1 MNPDSNPVPTR
12 LHAFRDDALAA
23 YDAVALAD
31 LIARGEISAREACGA
46 AIARASS
53 VGALDAVACED
64 YERALRRAG
73 TPSPG
78 PLSGVPTFVKDN
90 VDVAG
95 LPTRHGSAAVP
106 GRPAA
111 TDGPFV
117 QQFLA
122 QGFIALGKSR
132 LPEFGFNATTE
143 FADGTPPTR
152 NPWHTDYSCG
162 ASSGGAA
169 ALVAAGVVPIAHA
182 NDGGGSIRIPAA
194 CCGLVGLKPSRG
206 RFTDDKAARSLPI
219 NIISESVVTRSVR
232 DTAHFVAAMERS
244 WRNRRL
250 PPVGLVEGPG
260 RGLLR
265 IGVVYDSIVGE
276 RTDAAT
282 RDTVRRTAL
291 ALERLGHRVEEMPAP
306 VPVSFADDFTLYWGF
321 LAFMVSRF
329 GKHVVAPGFDA
340 SRIDPLSRGLAE
352 LFRAKLRR
360 FPGALYRLRGARQQY
375 AQTFERLGYHAI
387 LSPVLAHAP
396 PRLGH
401 LAPDQHF
408 DTLLERLRNYVS
420 FTPLN
425 NIAGSPAISV
435 PAGFS
440 PEGLPIGIQL
450 QAAHGAERTLL
461 ELAYAL
467 EQAQPWPLL
476 SAASK

>member
-1 MNPDSNPVPTR
+1 MNPSASVAPAR

-23 YDAVALAD
+23 HDAVALAA
-31 LIARGEISAREACGA
+31 LIARGEISAQEACA
-46 AIARASS
+46 AAVARAEA
-53 VGALDAVACED
+53 VGALDAIACAD
-64 YERALRRAG
+64 YERALQRAAR
-73 TPSPG
+73 PPPG

-106 GRPAA
+106 ARPASS
-111 TDGPFV
+111 DGPFV
-117 QQFLA
+117 RQFLA
-122 QGFIALGKSR
+122 QGLVTLGKSR

-143 FADGTPPTR
+143 FADGAPPTR
-152 NPWHTDYSCG
+152 NPWHTGFSSG

-206 RFTDDKAARSLPI
+206 RFIDDKAARSLPI
-219 NIISESVVTRSVR
+219 NIISDSVVTRSVR

-250 PPVGLVEGPG
+250 PDVGLVEGPG
-260 RGLLR
+260 RTGLR
-265 IGVVYDSIVGE
+265 IGVVYDSIVGN
-276 RTDAAT
+276 RTDAVT
-282 RDTVRRTAL
+282 REAVRRTASVL
-291 ALERLGHRVEEMPAP
+291 AGLGHRIEEIPAP
-306 VPVSFADDFTLYWGF
+306 VPASFADDFTLYWGF

-329 GKHVVAPGFDA
+329 GHRVVAPGFEA
-340 SRIDPLSRGLAE
+340 GRIDPLSRGLAA
-352 LFRAKLRR
+352 LFRARMHR
-360 FPGALYRLRGARQQY
+360 FPGALLRLRRARLQY
-375 AQTFERLGYHAI
+375 ADTFERLGYDAV

-396 PRLGH
+396 PPLGF
-401 LAPDQHF
+401 LAPDQDF
-408 DTLLERLRNYVS
+408 ATLLERLRNYVS

-435 PAGFS
+435 PAGTS
-440 PEGLPIGIQL
+440 DDGLPIGVQL
-450 QAAHGAERTLL
+450 QSRHGDERTLL
-461 ELAYAL
+461 ELAHAL

-476 SAASK
+476 AGVR